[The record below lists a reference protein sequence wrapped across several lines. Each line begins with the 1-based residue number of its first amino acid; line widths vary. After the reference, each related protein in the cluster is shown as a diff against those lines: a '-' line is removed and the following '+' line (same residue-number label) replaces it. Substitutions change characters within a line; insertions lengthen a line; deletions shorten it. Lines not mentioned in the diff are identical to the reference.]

1 MASLPSVQAL
11 PDGQSL
17 ASGFPIDPCTDETCY
32 IRTSGRVSAGIFSFS
47 SDPCLYWSHYLIK
60 HVSLKMQ
67 FPPHQHW
74 GCSTLFQTCNGTIDL
89 RLSPRL
95 NAMAHAGHSSSC
107 ERSDV
112 VRWTVR
118 HTHKVIASGGITAER
133 ARWRNDRGNLHKHAH
148 KRNHTLQGWNIINM
162 FIVRFYAY
170 LWCLLAGLIN
180 RWQLQQNCISEKYW
194 HKTFTKYRCWGAI
207 LCDSSCTTQ
216 AGLWQ
221 HLHN

>member
-17 ASGFPIDPCTDETCY
+17 ASGFPVDPCTDERCC

-95 NAMAHAGHSSSC
+95 PAHTRPSVNALMWWGEAWGTHIKLCLLEESQQKGH
-107 ERSDV
+107 DGV
-112 VRWTVR
+112 T
-118 HTHKVIASGGITAER
+118 TGGICINMHTNEIT
-133 ARWRNDRGNLHKHAH
+133 RWRDE
-148 KRNHTLQGWNIINM
+148 TP
-162 FIVRFYAY
+162 
-170 LWCLLAGLIN
+170 LI
-180 RWQLQQNCISEKYW
+180 RL
-194 HKTFTKYRCWGAI
+194 
-207 LCDSSCTTQ
+207 
-216 AGLWQ
+216 
-221 HLHN
+221 